1 MKSVNLMKSMIYPM
15 QFKLRMSRKSELL
28 GITGLV
34 LIIEN
39 TFFVISLSALS
50 IAVC

>member
-1 MKSVNLMKSMIYPM
+1 MKSVNLMIPMIYPI

-34 LIIEN
+34 LIIEH

-50 IAVC
+50 IVIC